1 MVTSQSDRRAR
12 VRSACTL
19 RVVCAVQYESG
30 KRQLVLGTSVNLS
43 QRGAA
48 LVLPQAPVRDQMIL
62 IRLERSDNG
71 FFCQRSAR
79 VRHDRPITNGW
90 IVGCEFAE
98 PLTAGQLQDLMRQ
111 AAS

>member
-1 MVTSQSDRRAR
+1 MAPAQSDRRAR

-19 RVVCAVQYESG
+19 RVLCAVQYQSG

-43 QRGAA
+43 LRGAA

-71 FFCQRSAR
+71 FACQRLAR
-79 VRHDRPITNGW
+79 VRHDRPIASGW

-98 PLTAGQLQDLMRQ
+98 PLTLGQLQDLMRQ
-111 AAS
+111 AS